1 MNPSTRDTAFHL
13 HLTRDTPLG
22 RYCILPGDPG
32 RVEGLAKALD
42 RNALFIASHRFTG
55 RPTGSTAPGPAPCWA
70 SR

>member
-32 RVEGLAKALD
+32 RCAAIAARFVHPGERVSNREASKGRVAL
-42 RNALFIASHRFTG
+42 LG
-55 RPTGSTAPGPAPCWA
+55 RQG
-70 SR
+70 